1 MADLNKFEFGQ
12 VIRANMR
19 QDVSTNIGLTFILQP
34 KNGTPKNSNAETSSN
49 QPLNAIIRNGVDGV
63 VVGTVAVAVGDEI
76 FAANEYLEYTTKI
89 DDLDISGLWRVKG
102 EADISSTS
110 KVVGDYRNITVLD

>member
-12 VIRANMR
+12 VIRANIG

-34 KNGTPKNSNAETSSN
+34 KNGTPKNSNSEVSSN
-49 QPLNAIIRNGVDGV
+49 QPPNAIIRTGVDGV
-63 VVGTVAVAVGDEI
+63 VLGTVNVTVGDEV

-102 EADISSTS
+102 EADITSTS